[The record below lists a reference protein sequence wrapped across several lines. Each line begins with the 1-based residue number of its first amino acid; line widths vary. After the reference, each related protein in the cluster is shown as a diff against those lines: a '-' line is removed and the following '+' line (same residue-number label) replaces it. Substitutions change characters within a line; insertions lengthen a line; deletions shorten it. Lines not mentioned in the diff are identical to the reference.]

1 MEYYDGGDYSHL
13 FLITI
18 ITTLLITAGA
28 GVVAWLVTSIA
39 LSMFFNRVG
48 VDTWKAWIPFYNL
61 YMWLRV
67 GGQNGHWIWL
77 ALIPYASVVPS
88 IFIYIGMW
96 RTQFA
101 FARGR
106 DVGLL
111 ILGIFF
117 PFVWLFIIANSKAE
131 YRPEL
136 ITAAGYPPP
145 LAGYGSA
152 QPPA

>member
-18 ITTLLITAGA
+18 VTTLLITAAVGA
-28 GVVAWLVTSIA
+28 VAWLVTSIA
-39 LSMFFNRVG
+39 LWMFFNRVG

-88 IFIYIGMW
+88 ILRILKLVVVLW
-96 RTQFA
+96 PFA
-101 FARGR
+101 P
-106 DVGLL
+106 GL
-111 ILGIFF
+111 
-117 PFVWLFIIANSKAE
+117 VDKSHH
-131 YRPEL
+131 
-136 ITAAGYPPP
+136 
-145 LAGYGSA
+145 
-152 QPPA
+152 